1 MARKPAGEQI
11 FEIKP
16 TNNIYTVLV
25 IVAVVVQIAAAVV
38 LVMRNNTLFTT
49 PLWK

>member
-25 IVAVVVQIAAAVV
+25 IVSVVVEIAAFVV
-38 LVMRNNTLFTT
+38 LFVRNKTLFTT
-49 PLWK
+49 PLWG